1 MRIYLLG
8 EGPAVDALKQ
18 LLQSSG
24 HELTTNLA
32 EAEALLICP
41 PPTDRVQTSLQLI
54 DLAAKL
60 PGPILIS
67 LVSFEPNLLWPANF
81 CHVCEHTLRDQ
92 VAFRCL
98 VTRTHFRTAFPERSS
113 DLLLGADTEL
123 LKEAL
128 LAVWQPCS
136 DGPTPL
142 PVEMVYPTEVAAET
156 VLTP

>member
-8 EGPAVDALKQ
+8 DGPAVQALKQ
-18 LLQSSG
+18 LLQTSG

-32 EAEALLICP
+32 DAEALLVCP
-41 PPTDRVQTSLQLI
+41 PATDRDETSKELVK
-54 DLAAKL
+54 LAAML

-67 LVSFEPNLLWPANF
+67 LVSFEPNLHWPANF
-81 CHVCEHTLRDQ
+81 CHACDGTLRGH

-98 VTRTHFRTAFPERSS
+98 TTRTHFRTSFPERTS
-113 DLLLGADTEL
+113 DLLLGADTDV
-123 LKEAL
+123 LKAAL

-136 DGPTPL
+136 DGSTPL
-142 PVEMVYPTEVAAET
+142 TVEMVDPTEEAAAK